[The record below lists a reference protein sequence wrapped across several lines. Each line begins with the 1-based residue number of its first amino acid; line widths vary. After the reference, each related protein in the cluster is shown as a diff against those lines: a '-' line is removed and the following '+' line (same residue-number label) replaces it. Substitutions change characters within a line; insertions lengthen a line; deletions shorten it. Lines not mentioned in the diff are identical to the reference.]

1 VSGGIRTHKCSE
13 AVAALLQSPTIV
25 EAAKQ
30 IGVSERT
37 LRRWM
42 RSEPF
47 RSDYLEARQQ
57 VMTEA
62 IACLQQAARVAVAS
76 LVEKLNDPGESSAI
90 QVAAARAI
98 LEYSF
103 RGADREGLLYQQS
116 VYEARGSHYWIDDE
130 DVGTLDHE
138 EHMHGC

>member
-1 VSGGIRTHKCSE
+1 VAGGIRIHKHTE
-13 AVAALLQSPTIV
+13 AISVLLLCPTIA

-30 IGVSERT
+30 LGIGDRT

-42 RSEPF
+42 RTEPF
-47 RSDYLEARQQ
+47 RSAYLEARQQ

-62 IACLQQAARVAVAS
+62 IACLQNAASVAVAS
-76 LVEKLNDPGESSAI
+76 LVDKLNDPGESSAI

-103 RGADREGLLYQQS
+103 RGADREGLLYQQGP
-116 VYEARGSHYWIDDE
+116 YEARGASEWVSDE
-130 DVGTLDHE
+130 DVGTLEDE
-138 EHMHGC
+138 

>member
-1 VSGGIRTHKCSE
+1 VAGGIRIHKHIE
-13 AVAALLQSPTIV
+13 AISVLLLCPTIA

-30 IGVSERT
+30 LGIGDRT

-42 RSEPF
+42 RTEPF
-47 RSDYLEARQQ
+47 RSNYLEARQQ

-62 IACLQQAARVAVAS
+62 IASLQKAAAKAVES
-76 LVEKLNDPGESSAI
+76 LVDKLNDPDESSGI

-103 RGADREGLLYQQS
+103 RGADREGLLYRQGA
-116 VYEARGSHYWIDDE
+116 YEARGAHEWATDE
-130 DVGTLDHE
+130 DVEALLDE
-138 EHMHGC
+138 NAS

>member
-1 VSGGIRTHKCSE
+1 VVSGGIRVHKHQE
-13 AVAALLQSPTIV
+13 AIAALLAYPNIT

-30 IGVSERT
+30 LGLADKT

-42 RSEPF
+42 RTEPF
-47 RSDYLEARQQ
+47 RSAYLEARQQ

-62 IACLQQAARVAVAS
+62 IASLQKAAATAVES
-76 LVEKLNDPGESSAI
+76 LLEKLNDPAESSAI

-103 RGADREGLLYQQS
+103 RGVDREGLLYRQGA
-116 VYEARGSHYWIDDE
+116 YEARGAHEWVADE
-130 DVGTLDHE
+130 DVGAFEDE
-138 EHMHGC
+138 